1 MRQREGTMDRK
12 TKALLFLAGAG
23 VGGLAA
29 GYFLLRSRREEV
41 REAARATRQFAERAD
56 RLAEAL
62 ERVSETVGAPVEE
75 SGGGGAES

>member
-1 MRQREGTMDRK
+1 MDRK

-23 VGGLAA
+23 IGGLAA

-56 RLAEAL
+56 RLAAAL
-62 ERVSETVGAPVEE
+62 EQVSETVGAPVE
-75 SGGGGAES
+75 